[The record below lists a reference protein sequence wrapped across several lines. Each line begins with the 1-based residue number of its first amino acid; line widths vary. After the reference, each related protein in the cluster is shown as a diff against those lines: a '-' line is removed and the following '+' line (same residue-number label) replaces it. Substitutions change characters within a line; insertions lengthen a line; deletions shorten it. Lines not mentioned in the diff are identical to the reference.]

1 VFRLNRQGWKDDM
14 LDDLAADRANDI
26 HRAGE
31 AGLRGDVICFLELV
45 VHNLAGIGMD
55 AGESG
60 DSQDHEEKK
69 EREKTAFHHIQ
80 GSF

>member
-1 VFRLNRQGWKDDM
+1 M
-14 LDDLAADRANDI
+14 LDDIAAERADNI
-26 HRAGE
+26 HGAGDTW
-31 AGLRGDVICFLELV
+31 LRGDVICLLQLV
-45 VHNLAGIGMD
+45 VHNLAGICMD